1 MKGILQILIVFLI
14 LFSCNKDDV
23 DSSHENEHST
33 RISAVD
39 ISSYPEISNTNPNFF
54 DLDGNESDFITI
66 LKNNDVNT
74 VRLRLWVNPGNEH
87 CGFNEVKSFSETLK
101 NEGFK
106 IWLTIHYSDTWAD
119 PAHQETPTQWQ
130 GIGFEQLKDSVY
142 FYTKKS

>member
-1 MKGILQILIVFLI
+1 MKGILQILIAFLI

-39 ISSYPEISNTNPNFF
+39 ISSYPDISNSNPSFF

-66 LKNNDVNT
+66 LKNNEEYSQAQA
-74 VRLRLWVNPGNEH
+74 RQPRNEH

-106 IWLTIHYSDTWAD
+106 IVNHSL
-119 PAHQETPTQWQ
+119 
-130 GIGFEQLKDSVY
+130 F
-142 FYTKKS
+142 

>member
-1 MKGILQILIVFLI
+1 MKGIPQILIAFLI

-33 RISAVD
+33 RISLLIFRATLKYQILTRAFL
-39 ISSYPEISNTNPNFF
+39 ISM
-54 DLDGNESDFITI
+54 GMSDFITI

-106 IWLTIHYSDTWAD
+106 
-119 PAHQETPTQWQ
+119 
-130 GIGFEQLKDSVY
+130 SVNHSL
-142 FYTKKS
+142 F